1 MLRYV
6 ECAPT
11 MPSAPPPPLRTV
23 LLTPAPCTAP
33 RSQGVV
39 PPLQRY
45 YGTHASNLATSPPE
59 PHQVR
64 ARRLRLGEEAMPEPR
79 RQRCH

>member
-33 RSQGVV
+33 RSQGTAQ
-39 PPLQRY
+39 PPGVLGVRVWY
-45 YGTHASNLATSPPE
+45 PRCDATPPS
-59 PHQVR
+59 
-64 ARRLRLGEEAMPEPR
+64 LTS
-79 RQRCH
+79 